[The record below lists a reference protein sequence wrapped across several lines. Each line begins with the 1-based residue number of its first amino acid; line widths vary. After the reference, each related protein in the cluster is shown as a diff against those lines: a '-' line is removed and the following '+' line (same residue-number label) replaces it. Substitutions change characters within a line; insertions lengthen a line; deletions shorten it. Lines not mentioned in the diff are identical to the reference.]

1 MAAYVDQRKV
11 KADEADVRLDRW
23 FQRHFPAITHGHLAK
38 LLRTGQ
44 VRVDGKRAEGK
55 LRLQPGQMIRIPPLN
70 AALDT
75 PAAKAKKLPL
85 NASKIYDYLLYD
97 DDDVVIIN
105 KPAGLAVQGGTGIKE
120 SLDDWLAI
128 LKLDDS
134 GESGQPR
141 LVHRLDRETSGVLVI
156 ARNTFAATKL
166 TAAFRGRDVK
176 KYYVALAHGKPAGY
190 PKVKNGEISAPLAKH
205 GLRMAVDKSGDVA
218 ISHYRVLGYNKEKNV
233 CALLLEPYTGRT
245 HQLRVHALHIGCPLL
260 GDPLYGDKEADKALG
275 VKGLHLHSIHIA
287 IPHPRTTHV
296 KSKAVIDVSAPLP
309 MLQQTTWDE
318 CGFDSN
324 LTFEDGDS

>member
-23 FQRHFPAITHGHLAK
+23 FQRHFPTITHGHLAK

-44 VRVDGKRAEGK
+44 VRVDGKRVEGK
-55 LRLQPGQMIRIPPLN
+55 LRLQPGQIIRIPPLGATLN
-70 AALDT
+70 TADT
-75 PAAKAKKLPL
+75 KTKTKKVPA

-120 SLDDWLAI
+120 SLDDWLVI
-128 LKLDDS
+128 LQQDGAEQDGRAK
-134 GESGQPR
+134 

-166 TAAFRGRDVK
+166 SASFSGRDVQK
-176 KYYVALAHGKPAGY
+176 HYVALAHGKP
-190 PKVKNGEISAPLAKH
+190 KTKTGEVNAPLAKH
-205 GLRMAVDKSGDVA
+205 GQRMAVDKAGDVA
-218 ISHYRVLGYNKEKNV
+218 ISQYQVLGYNKEKNV
-233 CALLLEPYTGRT
+233 SALLLQPYTGRT
-245 HQLRVHALHIGCPLL
+245 HQLRVHALHLGCPLL
-260 GDPLYGDKEADKALG
+260 GDPIYGDKDADKALG

-287 IPHPRTTHV
+287 IPHPRTAQS
-296 KSKAVIDVSAPLP
+296 KDKAVIDVTAPLP
-309 MLQQTTWDE
+309 MLQQTTWQD
-318 CGFDSN
+318 CGFDPN
-324 LTFEDGDS
+324 ITFQNEDE